1 MSATPPLT
9 PVISCGAFFAP
20 AAPAHPLDEMQPQPS
35 SAARTAFSIP
45 QHNAPLPV
53 PPSSAPHDPPRS
65 SIPTPDRPFPIPDPH
80 LHLRSSPRSTDTDGA
95 SAAAAPAP
103 DPLRPVG
110 KRRRPA
116 WCGGGSGRAAL
127 GLRLSESLVCIIP
140 SFIPLPYSYHPCSP
154 NKAFCNSLLNQRLS
168 CQAAMSSCGHF

>member
-1 MSATPPLT
+1 MSATLPST
-9 PVISCGAFFAP
+9 PVIPCGVFFSP
-20 AAPAHPLDEMQPQPS
+20 AAPAHPLDGIQPRPF
-35 SAARTAFSIP
+35 SAARTALSIP

-53 PPSSAPHDPPRS
+53 PPSSAPHDPPRI
-65 SIPTPDRPFPIPDPH
+65 SIPTPDRPFPIPDPRP
-80 LHLRSSPRSTDTDGA
+80 HLRTSFRITDSDGA

-127 GLRLSESLVCIIP
+127 GLRLSESLICIIP
-140 SFIPLPYSYHPCSP
+140 SFMSLFLSLTPITLAAQIRLHR
-154 NKAFCNSLLNQRLS
+154 FCNSLLNQILAS
-168 CQAAMSSCGHF
+168 